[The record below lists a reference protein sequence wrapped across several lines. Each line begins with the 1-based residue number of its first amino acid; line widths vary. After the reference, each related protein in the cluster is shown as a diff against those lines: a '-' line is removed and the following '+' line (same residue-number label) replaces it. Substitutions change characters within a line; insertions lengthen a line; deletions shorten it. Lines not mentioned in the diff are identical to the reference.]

1 MKRVLGNIVFV
12 IYAIIAIFVT
22 VCLLSYNDYKI
33 TEFGQYSLLKID
45 SNQLEPN
52 YQKGDL
58 VIVNKR
64 DSIEEGDEIFFYNTY
79 TPSLEVTL
87 AEVTNVEKVTAS
99 EYTYTL
105 DGGVSISSEYVL
117 GPADTATR
125 IAVMGTVLGILESK
139 WGFLFMI
146 VFPSLIA
153 FLYEIYI
160 VVQDIRSIKKAEETN

>member
-58 VIVNKR
+58 VIVNKK